1 MIYLDNAATTPMS
14 PGVLEAVA
22 KAMQEDFGNPG
33 TLYPIG
39 RRAKE
44 LVSKARRQVA
54 DLIGTQE
61 DRIIFTSGG
70 SESNATVFFGVA
82 DWMKKNMKNAVVV
95 SAIEHESVLKSAQA
109 MCMKYGFHLHI
120 LEVDSLGYVNDHR
133 LRDIL
138 SREAVGLV
146 SVMYMNNE
154 IGTVQRSM
162 HEIADQCRLHG
173 ALFHTDCVQALG
185 GIPVNT
191 EELACDFLSMSS
203 HKLCGP
209 KGVGALY
216 VSARASQLGVPTP
229 LVYGGQNQES
239 GLRGGTE
246 NVPGIVG
253 FGRAC
258 EEAKAGMEEG
268 ALSKVRHLCDRFVN
282 CLMQETE
289 KCGIRNRFS
298 RNGGRY
304 AGKICSLTI
313 AGIDNES
320 LALLLGSRGI
330 CIGTGSACSSR
341 EVTPSHVLKAI
352 GLSDE
357 AAMSTIRIS
366 FSPHNTFQ
374 DAETAA
380 QEIAQCCRI
389 LLDASRPEGNS

>member
-44 LVSKARRQVA
+44 LVAKARRQVA

-120 LEVDSLGYVNDHR
+120 LEVDSTGYVNYPQ
-133 LRDIL
+133 LLGIL

-162 HEIADQCRLHG
+162 DKVAEQCRLHG

-185 GIPVNT
+185 SIPVDA
-191 EELACDFLSMSS
+191 EKLACDFLSMSS

-216 VSARASQLGVPTP
+216 VSKRAAGFGVPTP
-229 LVYGGQNQES
+229 LIYGGQNQES

-258 EEAKAGMEEG
+258 EEAKAAMEEG
-268 ALSKVRHLCDRFVN
+268 AFSNVRHLYDRFIN
-282 CLMQETE
+282 CLTMEAE
-289 KCGIRNRFS
+289 KYGIRNRFS
-298 RNGGRY
+298 HNGCSDG
-304 AGKICSLTI
+304 GKICSLTI
-313 AGIDNES
+313 TGVDNES
-320 LALLLGSRGI
+320 LALLLGSKDI
-330 CIGTGSACSSR
+330 CVGTGSACSSR

-357 AAMSTIRIS
+357 AAMSTIRVS
-366 FSPHNTFQ
+366 FSTHNTLR
-374 DAETAA
+374 DVKTAA
-380 QEIAQCCRI
+380 QEIARCCH
-389 LLDASRPEGNS
+389 LLLNAPRPEGNS